1 MRNTIL
7 VISFVAIC
15 IPALSQ
21 KKRFE
26 SGYVVSLHG
35 DTISGM
41 IQHKGK
47 FSLCKGI
54 NFKADVMADSTMLL
68 EPSDVSSFCFY
79 DHGKCYKSLAY
90 RNNSKELTHG
100 FGELLFEDEI
110 KLYKLYLESSEH
122 NGIKYTDEVAYVIER
137 DSIHYTLLQPRAAV
151 VKKEDAF
158 FYNQRFENS
167 KLSNP
172 VRKEYLGILYRLFMD
187 CPHLRASIS
196 KVDFDDDELVGIIK
210 EYLACKRE
218 CNK

>member
-100 FGELLFEDEI
+100 FGNFSSRMRLSYTSCIWRAQNTMALSTPMKLL
-110 KLYKLYLESSEH
+110 
-122 NGIKYTDEVAYVIER
+122 
-137 DSIHYTLLQPRAAV
+137 
-151 VKKEDAF
+151 
-158 FYNQRFENS
+158 
-167 KLSNP
+167 
-172 VRKEYLGILYRLFMD
+172 M
-187 CPHLRASIS
+187 
-196 KVDFDDDELVGIIK
+196 
-210 EYLACKRE
+210 
-218 CNK
+218 